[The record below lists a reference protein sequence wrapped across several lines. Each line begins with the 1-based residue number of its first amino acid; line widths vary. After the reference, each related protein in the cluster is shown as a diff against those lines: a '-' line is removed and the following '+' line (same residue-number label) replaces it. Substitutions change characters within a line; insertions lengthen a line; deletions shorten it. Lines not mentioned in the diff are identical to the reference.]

1 MSKRRAADKKH
12 LRQSIRRNQRNRSY
26 KSRVRTA
33 LKDFE
38 TITETEKIREA
49 LPKTISE
56 IDRAASKKVFHK
68 NKAARLKSRLAH
80 KAAGEA
86 AA

>member
-12 LRQSIRRNQRNRSY
+12 LRQSIKRNQRNRSY

-38 TITETEKIREA
+38 AITETDKIREA
-49 LPKTISE
+49 LPKATSE
-56 IDRAASKKVFHK
+56 IDKAAAKKVFHK

-80 KAAGEA
+80 KAAAETA
-86 AA
+86 A